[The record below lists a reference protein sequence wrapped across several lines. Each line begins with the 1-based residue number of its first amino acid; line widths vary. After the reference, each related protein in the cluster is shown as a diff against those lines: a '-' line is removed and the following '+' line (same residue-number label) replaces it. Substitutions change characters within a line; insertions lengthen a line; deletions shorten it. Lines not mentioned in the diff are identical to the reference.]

1 MVRDPARR
9 RGGRPSTYELRRL
22 DLAELFSMTARPPPV
37 DAEARSVL
45 ADALEERGLHD
56 LARDLRAWPR
66 SARFY
71 GSLLREKI
79 QRAIYGPQ
87 PRHFYS
93 PRKPERWV
101 PLALLPP
108 DVLPD
113 AWLRIDRTY
122 VDEPGGHDFVLF
134 TPVGHDATR
143 SHVRAISADVALE
156 AAEERWPHHF
166 FEEREEYDDDED
178 EGGASNVRVPRE
190 DIYIQRA
197 RAFRYGRP
205 VNVNQAF
212 VPDFGVVD
220 IR

>member
-1 MVRDPARR
+1 MHRDPARR
-9 RGGRPSTYELRRL
+9 RGGRPSTYDLRRL
-22 DLAELFSMTARPPPV
+22 DLAELFSMTVRPSPV
-37 DAEARSVL
+37 DVEARSVL
-45 ADALEERGLHD
+45 ADALELRGLHD

-87 PRHFYS
+87 PRHLYS

-101 PLALLPP
+101 PLALLHP

-122 VDEPGGHDFVLF
+122 VDEPEGRDYVFF
-134 TPVGHDATR
+134 APVGYNATR
-143 SHVRAISADVALE
+143 LHVRARSADGALE
-156 AAEERWPHHF
+156 AAEEQWPRHF
-166 FEEREEYDDDED
+166 FSVED
-178 EGGASNVRVPRE
+178 GEGSQVPRE
-190 DIYIQRA
+190 DISLERA
-197 RAFRYGRP
+197 RAFRYGRL
-205 VNVNQAF
+205 VNENQAF
-212 VPDFGVVD
+212 VPDFGVAD